1 MSSLAPLRS
10 RLQALRWARRT
21 VRWGCA
27 WSQLVVALLASWF
40 LAFLLDWGLGLSWAS
55 RAFLLGVWV
64 LAGAWYLVTRLV
76 PRLRQSE
83 ELEEVALLVERRQHI
98 DSDLIAAL
106 QFESAPTGSRG
117 SPRLTSA
124 VVDYVAA
131 FSRDLNVFDGFT
143 WQPLPRNL
151 TYAAAAI
158 LASLMVTA
166 MYPDHTAAFWTRF
179 WLGHAHY
186 PTRTVIRQLE
196 LNGQI
201 VPVYSPRPVQLRLP
215 QGEPL
220 RIVAECRGELPE
232 TGRVELRGSQSGS
245 TAVWT
250 MKPDGVS
257 RGAGPETSAAG
268 SAHSDREMPTNS
280 SQFFRTDPLPLL
292 ESLRLRVALGDAV
305 SDPLD
310 IVAIPWPVVEL
321 RWQLHSPA
329 YARHDPAEIPPGA
342 RQFAVL
348 AGSRLSLELE
358 CLNKR
363 LQHAELVIGSQRYPL
378 QAVPQ
383 GSRTV
388 WTAPPQTPL
397 DHILAPVS
405 FDIAIVDE
413 DGMTP
418 KPPVQ
423 GLIRLRPDRV
433 PRVTANLV
441 SRKVLP
447 TAKPRLRYSA
457 ADDFGLSRVL
467 LRIEVIPT
475 QGSPRS
481 EERIVWHR
489 RDSDQPP
496 LTLREETLVDLAPL
510 QLQKGDQ
517 VQITLVAEDD
527 RGPAPPQAGS
537 SDPCLLEITDRSG
550 ILAELLESDQQSARQ
565 LDAIILREL
574 GIGGKE

>member
-1 MSSLAPLRS
+1 MLSLAPLRS

-27 WSQLVVALLASWF
+27 WSQLVVCLLASWF
-40 LAFLLDWGLGLSWAS
+40 LAFLLDWGLALSWAS
-55 RAFLLGVWV
+55 RAFLLGVWG
-64 LAGAWYLVTRLV
+64 LAGAWYLSTRLV
-76 PRLRQSE
+76 PRLRQTE

-106 QFESAPTGSRG
+106 QFESAPAGSQG

-131 FSRDLNVFDGFT
+131 FSRDLNVFDGFS

-151 TYAAAAI
+151 AYAAASV
-158 LASLMVTA
+158 LAALTVTA
-166 MYPDHTAAFWTRF
+166 MYPAHTAAFWSRF

-186 PTRTVIRQLE
+186 PTRTVIHQLE

-201 VPVYSPRPVQLRLP
+201 LPVYSPRPVQLRLP

-220 RIVAECRGELPE
+220 RIVAVCSGDIPE
-232 TGRVELRGSQSGS
+232 TGRVELRGSPSGT

-250 MKPDGVS
+250 MKPDGAP
-257 RGAGPETSAAG
+257 RGTGPEAPTTGPSHSA
-268 SAHSDREMPTNS
+268 DTPTTPT
-280 SQFFRTDPLPLL
+280 QLFRTEPLPLL
-292 ESLRLRVALGDAV
+292 ESLRLRVWLGDAV
-305 SDPLD
+305 SDPFD

-321 RWQLHSPA
+321 RWQLHGPA
-329 YARHDPAEIPPGA
+329 YARHDHPEIPSGA

-363 LQHAELVIGSQRYPL
+363 LQRAELVIGSQRYSL
-378 QAVPQ
+378 QAVTQ

-397 DHILAPVS
+397 DHILAPVA
-405 FDIAIVDE
+405 FEIAVVDE
-413 DGMTP
+413 DGLTP

-457 ADDFGLSRVL
+457 ADDFGLARVL
-467 LRIEVIPT
+467 LRIEVTPA
-475 QGSPRS
+475 QGTPRS
-481 EERIVWHR
+481 EERIVWTR

-496 LTLREETLVDLAPL
+496 LTLRDEVLVDLAPL
-510 QLQKGDQ
+510 QLHKGDQ

-527 RGPAPPQAGS
+527 RGPAPPQSAS
-537 SDPCLLEITDRSG
+537 SEPCLLEITDRSG